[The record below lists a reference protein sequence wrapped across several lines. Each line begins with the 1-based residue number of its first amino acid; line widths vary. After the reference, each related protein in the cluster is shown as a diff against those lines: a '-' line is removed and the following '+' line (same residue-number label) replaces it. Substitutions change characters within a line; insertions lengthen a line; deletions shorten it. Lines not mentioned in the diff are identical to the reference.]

1 MILASASPRRKEL
14 LRKVVPH
21 FQVLP
26 MKISEIPDENLN
38 ADEQILQIAR
48 RKAGAAVAMIPDFGA
63 APVVILSADTEVVLD
78 GKLLGKPSS
87 TEDAILTLSRL
98 SARAH
103 DVKTAITLIVGP
115 SGEEISH
122 LETTRITFR
131 PLSRDEISRYAET
144 GDPLDKAGSYGIQ
157 GGARSFVEKIEG
169 DFDNVVGLPTKVLE
183 SVIRSRGWV
192 FQP

>member
-1 MILASASPRRKEL
+1 
-14 LRKVVPH
+14 
-21 FQVLP
+21 

-63 APVVILSADTEVVLD
+63 APVVVLSADTEVVLD